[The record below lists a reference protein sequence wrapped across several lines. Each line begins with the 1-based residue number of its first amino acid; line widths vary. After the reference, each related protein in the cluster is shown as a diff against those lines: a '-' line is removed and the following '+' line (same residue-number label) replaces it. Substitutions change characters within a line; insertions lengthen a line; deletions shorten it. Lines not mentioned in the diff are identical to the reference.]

1 MNRKSLPAA
10 ISSSFAAL
18 ALVASLPLTANAATT
33 KTQYAPTILSFN
45 GAVESQPQ
53 HVIAP
58 DPWSGH
64 STSWLPVWYLYHS
77 LQPMGVSAVWDG
89 THRILTFQV
98 PSSVKADLSNLPQ
111 INWTGKSGEM
121 LIQFNAGGSVYSVMT
136 CPYLAAPDPADNIE
150 TSYTPEYYV
159 MLALK
164 RLGITSNWNGTD
176 WAMTT
181 GSTTV
186 TPPSTGTQENK
197 LQAALAMAQVLGIKG
212 SGAVSYSDV
221 PSSDSAII
229 AAETQSKTVAGQ
241 TVPAM
246 FPASS
251 ATDFGS
257 SSGVTAEDIDAAYAA
272 WVGIASANQPYVPGG
287 NLLSFGNSIG
297 LNANVPSTGDL
308 TTSQFSQ
315 MMSNLKTIQRGYV
328 SLGNGRYRL
337 VYTPQ
342 QGSFGPGAMPQS
354 MEAQDAAKAVQYIN
368 SVVVTVTNG
377 QVTAA
382 LPGVSDTSGMSNVVW
397 SSSNQY
403 SNNGGQ
409 TWQTASWPG
418 YVSDRPSHG
427 GMSNPPQ
434 TVLVRGSATGGIEI
448 QTGFD
453 YNGQSYGFI
462 SDVAGI
468 SGGNFVTKSS

>member
-1 MNRKSLPAA
+1 MKRNRVLKGVSGILAVGA
-10 ISSSFAAL
+10 VLTSFP
-18 ALVASLPLTANAATT
+18 VTANAATT
-33 KTQYAPTILSFN
+33 KTQYAPTVLSFN
-45 GAVESQPQ
+45 GQTESQPE

-58 DPWSGH
+58 DPWSGQ

-77 LQPMGVSAVWDG
+77 LQPMGVSATWDG
-89 THRILTFQV
+89 QHRILTFQV
-98 PSSVKADLSNLPQ
+98 PSSVKVDTSNLPR
-111 INWTGKSGEM
+111 INWTAPAGEM
-121 LIQFNAGGSVYSVMT
+121 LIQFNTGGSVYSVMT

-150 TSYTPEYYV
+150 TSYFPVYYAE
-159 MLALK
+159 LALQ
-164 RLGITSNWNGTD
+164 RLGIQSNWNGTD

-308 TTSQFSQ
+308 TTSQFAT
-315 MMSNLKTIQRGYV
+315 MMNNLKTIQQGYV

-368 SVVVTVTNG
+368 SVVVTVANG
-377 QVTAA
+377 EVTAA
-382 LPGVSDTSGMSNVVW
+382 LPGVSESSPMGIVAWSDT
-397 SSSNQY
+397 NQY
-403 SNNGGQ
+403 SLNNGS
-409 TWQTASWPG
+409 TWKTAGWQG
-418 YVSDRPSHG
+418 YVSSVSSDG
-427 GMSNPPQ
+427 GVPNPPSV
-434 TVLVRGSATGGIEI
+434 VLVRGSATGGVEV
-448 QTGFD
+448 QVNFTYDGTP
-453 YNGQSYGFI
+453 YGFI